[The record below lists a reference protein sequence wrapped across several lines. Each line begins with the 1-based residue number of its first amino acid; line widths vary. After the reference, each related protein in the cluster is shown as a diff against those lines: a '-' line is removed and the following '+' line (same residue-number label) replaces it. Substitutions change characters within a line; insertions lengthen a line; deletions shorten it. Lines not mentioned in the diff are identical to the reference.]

1 MTKIFNYLQ
10 NIGRALMVPVAVL
23 PAAAI
28 LLGLGYWLD
37 PVGWGADNQIAA
49 LLIKSGSALIDN
61 MGILFAIGV
70 GFGLSKDK
78 NGAAALSAL
87 VGWLVIQTLLSPDNY
102 ALIVQINVEEVPAA
116 FSKINNQFIGILTGI
131 VASTIYNKTYQVELH
146 QALSFFGGRRLSS
159 IVTAASMVLVS
170 AILMIVW
177 PTLYNALVSFGEML
191 MSMGPLGAGIFG
203 TANRLLIP
211 FGLHHALYP
220 VFWFDV
226 AGINDIANFY
236 APPGTVELPDIE
248 GYTIGMY
255 LAGFF
260 PIMMFGLP
268 AGALA
273 MYHEALPSQKS
284 KVKGLFLAAGFV
296 SFFTGVTE
304 PLEFSFMFAAP
315 GLYVLHAIFTG
326 LSLFIAA
333 SMQWISGFSFS
344 AGFIDFVLSTKNAN
358 ANQWYMLLIQGL
370 FFACLYYFSFRFAIR
385 KFNIKTPGRDAE
397 ENEIDEKNEENF
409 TGNKHEVM
417 AQKLLRI
424 IGDDNLVEIDNCAT
438 RLRLI
443 VKTNEKINVDAIK
456 RTGVAGVIKPSDEA
470 LQIIVGPAVE
480 FVADEM
486 KKIHH
491 KSN

>member
-1 MTKIFNYLQ
+1 MSKIFQYLQ
-10 NIGRALMVPVAVL
+10 SIGKALMVPVAVL
-23 PAAAI
+23 PAAAL
-28 LLGLGYWLD
+28 LLGFGYWLD
-37 PVGWGADNQIAA
+37 PTFGQESQIAA
-49 LLIKSGSALIDN
+49 ILLKAGGAIIDN

-70 GFGLSKDK
+70 GYGLSKDK
-78 NGAAALSAL
+78 NGAAALASL
-87 VGWLVIQTLLSPDNY
+87 VGWLVVTTLLSPDNY
-102 ALIVQINVEEVPAA
+102 ALIRGIDVDKVPMA
-116 FSKINNQFIGILTGI
+116 FDKINNQFIGILTGI
-131 VASTIYNKTYQVELH
+131 IASTVYNKTYKVELH
-146 QALSFFGGRRLSS
+146 QALSFFSGRRLSS
-159 IVTAASMVLVS
+159 IATAAVMVGVS
-170 AILMIVW
+170 AILMFVW
-177 PTLYNALVSFGEML
+177 PVLFGLLTSFGEAL

-236 APPGTVELPDIE
+236 AQPGTADLPDIA

-268 AGALA
+268 AAALA

-304 PLEFSFMFAAP
+304 PLEFAFMFAAP
-315 GLYVLHAIFTG
+315 GLYLMHAIFTG

-333 SMQWISGFSFS
+333 SMHWISGFSFS
-344 AGFIDFVLSTKNAN
+344 AGFIDFFLSTKNPN
-358 ANQWYMLLIQGL
+358 ATHWYMLIVQGL
-370 FFACLYYFSFRFAIR
+370 VFAALYYFSFRFAIR
-385 KFNIKTPGRDAE
+385 KWDIKTPGREEIAE
-397 ENEIDEKNEENF
+397 SEEDEEV
-409 TGNKHEVM
+409 TGDNKHAVL
-417 AQKLLRI
+417 ANKLLNI
-424 IGDDNLVEIDNCAT
+424 IGNDNLVEIDNCAT

-443 VKTNEKINVDAIK
+443 VKSNENVDEAAIK
-456 RTGVAGVIKPSDEA
+456 ATGVPGVIKPSKEA
-470 LQIIVGPAVE
+470 LQIIVGPTVE

-486 KKIHH
+486 KKLH
-491 KSN
+491 KQ